1 MAFAPIIHST
11 SYIMN
16 TYRLLVTYADGS
28 LKELVELADSQRL
41 AMNGAL
47 ESLPSDGICSID
59 FLTPDCTPELAKA
72 RKSKRRPSRADR
84 YSMAQGKVSDG
95 RAEFEEL
102 RDELQ
107 SWRDNLP
114 EGLQDSQ
121 KANDLDDAISELDD
135 AANSCEEIEG
145 KDVTFPGMF
154 G

>member
-1 MAFAPIIHST
+1 
-11 SYIMN
+11 MN
-16 TYRLLVTYADGS
+16 THRILITYADGS
-28 LKELVELADSQRL
+28 IQELVIIAETKALAL
-41 AMNGAL
+41 VAVA
-47 ESLPSDGICSID
+47 PSANACSID

-84 YSMAQGKVSDG
+84 YSMAQGKVSDA
-95 RAEFEEL
+95 RAECEEL

-135 AANSCEEIEG
+135 AVNSCEEIEG
-145 KDVTFPGMF
+145 KDVSFPGMF